1 MARPQIHGY
10 DLVCLAM
17 LPGFRFVSGA
27 DEKVVRA
34 FTAPQNFLE
43 NFKRLCL
50 STVKDEEDV
59 GEV

>member
-1 MARPQIHGY
+1 
-10 DLVCLAM
+10 M

-50 STVKDEEDV
+50 QNLDNEDDSGDKRLNLYEKSLIDV
-59 GEV
+59 NRI